1 MEYLKIDSD
10 TFIGYDTTAKTAE
23 IIIKS
28 ELEDQIGAGSQ
39 LEPPTDEEL
48 LDWATLNYPGLYE
61 MAMEMER
68 LDELQDLVD
77 ILNGL

>member
-48 LDWATLNYPGLYE
+48 LDWATLN
-61 MAMEMER
+61 
-68 LDELQDLVD
+68 
-77 ILNGL
+77 